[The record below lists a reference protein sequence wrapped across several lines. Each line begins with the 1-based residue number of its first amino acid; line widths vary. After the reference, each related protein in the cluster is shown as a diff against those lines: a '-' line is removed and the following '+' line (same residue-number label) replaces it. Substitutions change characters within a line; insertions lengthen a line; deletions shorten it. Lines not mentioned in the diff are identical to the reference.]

1 MEDKLMTMEKY
12 ATYRVFKHKTT
23 GDIKRVALEE
33 IDAFEKTASN
43 DWIEL
48 DNDPEGNDN

>member
-1 MEDKLMTMEKY
+1 MAMEKY

-33 IDAFEKTASN
+33 IENFEKTASN
-43 DWIEL
+43 AWVEIDT
-48 DNDPEGNDN
+48 DPEGNDK